1 MSDELPELL
10 PYSVRRRRLELE
22 QRLPQDRTQDE
33 DINAVVEEHVRLEQR
48 SVPVNLGFAR
58 MKGRR

>member
-1 MSDELPELL
+1 MNDDPELL

-22 QRLPQDRTQDE
+22 QRLPQERTADE
-33 DINAVVEEHVRLEQR
+33 DINATVDEWVRLAQR
-48 SVPVNLGFAR
+48 AVPVNLGFSN

>member
-1 MSDELPELL
+1 MNDAPELL

-22 QRLPQDRTQDE
+22 QRLPQERTADE
-33 DINAVVEEHVRLEQR
+33 DINAVVEEWVRFEQR
-48 SVPVNLGFAR
+48 SVPVNLGFPR